1 MIPLMRRKEIT
12 ASYLFLL
19 PALVLLIVFYIV
31 PTLYAFIIS
40 FTEYS
45 VLKPPKWNG
54 GVNYIRI
61 LTSSTFLQATLNTV
75 VYSLYFIPGIILVSF
90 IIATFLQEF
99 GGRWSGPLLTAFY
112 VPRMTSMVVA
122 SFIWLWMYQPDSG
135 LLNSILKFFHLP
147 PQQWIYSTTTVL
159 PSVALV
165 TIWKDFGYTTVLL
178 VAGMQ
183 SIQTELYE
191 AARIDGANRWQ
202 SFWRITVPLLKPVT
216 LLVVVKTFID
226 SFRAFTQI
234 FVMTKGGPANASST
248 IVHQIYVTGFNYLR
262 LGEASAMSFVLLV
275 LLMIAFIPYIRMLR
289 AESDV

>member
-1 MIPLMRRKEIT
+1 M
-12 ASYLFLL
+12 
-19 PALVLLIVFYIV
+19 
-31 PTLYAFIIS
+31 
-40 FTEYS
+40 
-45 VLKPPKWNG
+45 LKPRNG
-54 GVNYIRI
+54 TAGKLY
-61 LTSSTFLQATLNTV
+61 TDPYKSTFLQATLNTV

-135 LLNSILKFFHLP
+135 LLNSILRFFHLP

-202 SFWRITVPLLKPVT
+202 SFWRITVPLLKPVNYWLCEDLYR
-216 LLVVVKTFID
+216 LLPCFY
-226 SFRAFTQI
+226 
-234 FVMTKGGPANASST
+234 AN
-248 IVHQIYVTGFNYLR
+248 ICNDKRGTGECQFHDRPSNLCNR
-262 LGEASAMSFVLLV
+262 
-275 LLMIAFIPYIRMLR
+275 I
-289 AESDV
+289 